1 MSIGGSGQTS
11 ESKSKAI
18 DLTPKQYTKQRGF
31 VAEQLRNRA
40 SGNVAGI
47 EGPFVAGLSDQELNA
62 LGSFEANAFGPGGV
76 GAAADQQLMDT
87 LAGKENPFAAQAID
101 AAINP
106 ILRNAKLQELRDR
119 AMFTGAGQKIQSS
132 SAFTEDR
139 TNAISETE
147 RNVGDVAS
155 QIAFQTYQQE
165 RQNQMQALQLANL
178 RFAEQRQGI
187 ATLALPRLIE
197 QLGIDKGNEELQ
209 RRFAVM
215 EDALKNLAGLTTPT
229 IGYNSSSQSSGG
241 GANVG
246 IGTTGGG
253 GSGG

>member
-1 MSIGGSGQTS
+1 
-11 ESKSKAI
+11 
-18 DLTPKQYTKQRGF
+18 
-31 VAEQLRNRA
+31 
-40 SGNVAGI
+40 
-47 EGPFVAGLSDQELNA
+47 
-62 LGSFEANAFGPGGV
+62 
-76 GAAADQQLMDT
+76 
-87 LAGKENPFAAQAID
+87 
-101 AAINP
+101 
-106 ILRNAKLQELRDR
+106 
-119 AMFTGAGQKIQSS
+119 MFTGAGQKIQSS